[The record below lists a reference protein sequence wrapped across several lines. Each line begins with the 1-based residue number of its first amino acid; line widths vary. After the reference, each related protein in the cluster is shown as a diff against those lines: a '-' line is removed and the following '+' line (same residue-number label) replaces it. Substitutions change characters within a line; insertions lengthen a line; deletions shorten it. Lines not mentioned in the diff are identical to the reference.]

1 VIPATWAPYYRAD
14 DGELIGYLVQDED
27 DLVVPVN
34 LVGHPVG
41 GAMDE
46 YLAEQTLED
55 VGLSYLAEQWLLRQD
70 DGTDKRVVILEIDA
84 DHVVVGDAEF
94 ALVVGRPADMIGERV
109 TLAVPTDRLRPA

>member
-1 VIPATWAPYYRAD
+1 M
-14 DGELIGYLVQDED
+14 DGELVGYLMADEG
-27 DLVVPVN
+27 DLVIPMN

-41 GAMDE
+41 AAMDVFA
-46 YLAEQTLED
+46 AEQTLED

-70 DGTDKRVVILEIDA
+70 DGSDRRVVIIEIDA

-109 TLAVPTDRLRPA
+109 TLPVPTDRLRPA

>member
-1 VIPATWAPYYRAD
+1 MIPSGWVPYHRL
-14 DGELIGYLVQDED
+14 DGELIGYLVADVD

-41 GAMDE
+41 AAMDVFS
-46 YLAEQTLED
+46 AEQTLDD

-70 DGTDKRVVILEIDA
+70 DGSDQRVVIIEIDA

-94 ALVVGRPADMIGERV
+94 AMVVGRPATMSGVRV
-109 TLAVPTDRLRPA
+109 SLPVPTDRLRPA